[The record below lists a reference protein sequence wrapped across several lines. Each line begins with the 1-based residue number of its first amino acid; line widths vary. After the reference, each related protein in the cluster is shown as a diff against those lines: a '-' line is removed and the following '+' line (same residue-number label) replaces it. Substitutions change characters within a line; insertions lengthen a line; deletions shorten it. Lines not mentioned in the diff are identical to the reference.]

1 MKEPKFLWVTHA
13 EGDSIYNK
21 SYLEGVCSIQFRG
34 EDLDES
40 EDLKRYL
47 EGAVQGKET
56 QLMALVVGIGHEGNV
71 TSMANFLSSVK
82 GLQIY
87 TNPQY
92 CPKTDILIDIEEIL
106 ENSGDSSSQDMFQQ
120 YLEVNGI
127 PVRGIHYMMAVQEYY
142 EENSP
147 EENQEA
153 LINAADVFKN
163 HEFKTLQRKG
173 MSEEKVK
180 TIIQQFLFLR
190 AMIFYNGENY
200 YIGYLL
206 DTPVSEEDEDYIPS
220 LDDLFSWMEEYEKR
234 GVNFNTIVSYRKA
247 FNKID
252 KNQVRIIAEKL
263 SRLYEDNDIKTVI
276 LAEYITQRL
285 AEHFARII
293 EP

>member
-1 MKEPKFLWVTHA
+1 
-13 EGDSIYNK
+13 
-21 SYLEGVCSIQFRG
+21 
-34 EDLDES
+34 
-40 EDLKRYL
+40 
-47 EGAVQGKET
+47 
-56 QLMALVVGIGHEGNV
+56 
-71 TSMANFLSSVK
+71 
-82 GLQIY
+82 
-87 TNPQY
+87 
-92 CPKTDILIDIEEIL
+92 
-106 ENSGDSSSQDMFQQ
+106 
-120 YLEVNGI
+120 
-127 PVRGIHYMMAVQEYY
+127 
-142 EENSP
+142 
-147 EENQEA
+147 
-153 LINAADVFKN
+153 
-163 HEFKTLQRKG
+163 